1 MVIVVQ
7 LNNSAR
13 DFRLA

>member
-7 LNNSAR
+7 LAR
-13 DFRLA
+13 CVACTVLV